1 MSFSYEK
8 LTENCISH
16 LLDANQHRGLYIA
29 REFSAEKTRTGG
41 NIVVPFTF
49 YFFSACRHTYAV
61 ALAAAFFSRAELKY
75 LTRHDSLKELER
87 YMTHITPELKQK
99 KREAAYCIEKLTA

>member
-8 LTENCISH
+8 LTENCIFH
-16 LLDANQHRGLYIA
+16 LLDANQHRGVYID

-49 YFFSACRHTYAV
+49 YFFTACHHTLRGFACGGGVFAGGIEIFDAPRQSKGTGAV
-61 ALAAAFFSRAELKY
+61 HDAHHAGIKAKKNAKRRIALRN
-75 LTRHDSLKELER
+75 
-87 YMTHITPELKQK
+87 
-99 KREAAYCIEKLTA
+99 